1 MSDNTNAQQPE
12 ASSYPQY
19 DPAGD
24 PAQGALTADQQSY
37 SYPQQNGQYGYP
49 QQAYPQQG
57 YPQQD
62 PNAGYYDQQGYQQQY
77 GYQQPYYT
85 APGQGAP
92 NNGAALASMILGIVA
107 LVTLFT
113 VILTWVS
120 PFAAIAGVITGH
132 IGLSAIRR
140 TGQAGRGMGI
150 TGLVLSYITIGLFVL
165 ALIIFF
171 IAMATGGATW
181 LYYLRNF

>member
-12 ASSYPQY
+12 ENSYPQY

-24 PAQGALTADQQSY
+24 PAQSAPGVEQQAY
-37 SYPQQNGQYGYP
+37 AYPQPDQYGYQ

-85 APGQGAP
+85 APGQGGP
-92 NNGAALASMILGIVA
+92 NNGAALASMILGIVSI
-107 LVTLFT
+107 VTLFT
-113 VILTWVS
+113 VVLTWLS

-140 TGQAGRGMGI
+140 TGQGGRGMGI
-150 TGLVLSYITIGLFVL
+150 TGLVLSYVTIGLFVL
-165 ALIIFF
+165 ALILVFV
-171 IAMATGGATW
+171 AMATGGATW
-181 LYYLRNF
+181 MWFLRNL